1 MDEKELKTSLK
12 QRIFIGAIA
21 VLMLGSVIAG
31 YALIVANGG
40 KTSATT
46 DDDSTTISEEKIAKY
61 EAEYEAKTAEIADAT
76 KNDQDNY
83 NKFISYKSEIKAF
96 NETSANENGVQIK
109 ELASG
114 SGDTIDENSEYLAY
128 YVGYC
133 ADGSVFDSTFDDND
147 NPTSFSKILSVSA
160 TGVIEGW
167 TEGVNGMKLGGIR
180 RITIPGEKAYGDSME
195 ICGGYNKPLRFI
207 IMAIA
212 KEGQLGTLTDELEI
226 ASMKLQ
232 YAQYGIDYEAM
243 MTGE

>member
-1 MDEKELKTSLK
+1 MEEKELKTSLK
-12 QRIFIGAIA
+12 QRIFIGVIA

-46 DDDSTTISEEKIAKY
+46 DDEGSTTISEEKIAEY
-61 EAEYEAKTAEIADAT
+61 QAEYDAKIAEFAEASKD
-76 KNDQDNY
+76 DY

-96 NETSANENGVQIK
+96 NETSANEGDVQVK
-109 ELASG
+109 ELVSG
-114 SGDTIDENSEYLAY
+114 SGATIDENTEYLAY
-128 YVGYC
+128 YAGYC
-133 ADGSVFDSTFDDND
+133 ADGSIFDSTFDDND
-147 NPTSFSKILSVSA
+147 NPTKFSNVLNVSSLSL
-160 TGVIEGW
+160 IEGW
-167 TEGVNGMKLGGIR
+167 TEGVKGMKLGGIR

-212 KEGQLGTLTDELEI
+212 KEGSLATLADELET
-226 ASMKLQ
+226 ASMKVQ